1 MRHGSSRRLA
11 SDGLAL
17 VAGALLVLAYAP
29 FEWFWLAPPLYALL
43 AWSWQDVGPRRAAW
57 RGYLFGLGLFGG
69 GVSWVYISLHTYGGA
84 PPVFAALTTALL
96 IGYLALYPAL
106 AGYLLNRF
114 WPRPGPARWLLAL
127 PALWLLLEVLR
138 AWLLSGFPWLA
149 PGYSQTS
156 GPLAG
161 LAPLGGVPLVGW
173 AVLASAGLLLLIGY
187 SRWRPPWLRALWLA
201 LLLGLWIGA
210 GYVDRLIWTAPVGE
224 PLRLALIQGNIEQK
238 QKWQPDSLERTL
250 TLYSRLSADAADD
263 SDLIVWPETA
273 IPLFIEDLD
282 PVFREALENH
292 ARETATDYLIGA
304 PSGNWDTREYYN
316 GVLAVGGQG
325 GFYRK
330 HHLLPFGEYLPLR
343 AVFDL
348 FHRFVDIPMADF
360 SAGAVNQPLLRV
372 GGHPVG
378 VSICFESAFGN
389 EIARA
394 LPEAAFLVNVSND
407 GWFGDSLAPAQHLQI
422 ARMRSIETR
431 RWMARATN
439 TGITALIDAR
449 GRVVERVPQFEVA
462 VLRGELQP
470 LSGATPYVRM
480 GDWPMLL
487 GLCGL
492 LLVGWRVRWRIG

>member
-1 MRHGSSRRLA
+1 MREGANRRLA
-11 SDGLAL
+11 TDALAL
-17 VAGALLVLAYAP
+17 IAGALLVLAHAP

-43 AWSWQDVGPRRAAW
+43 VWSWQDAGPRRAAW
-57 RGYLFGLGLFGG
+57 RGYLFGLGLFGC

-114 WPRPGPARWLLAL
+114 WPRPGPVRWLLVL
-127 PALWLLLEVLR
+127 PALWLLLEALR

-149 PGYSQTS
+149 PGYSQTT

-187 SRWRPPWLRALWLA
+187 PRWRPPWLRASWFA
-201 LLLGLWIGA
+201 LLVGLWVGA
-210 GYVDRLIWTAPVGE
+210 GYADRLSWTAPAGE
-224 PLRLALIQGNIEQK
+224 PLRVALIQGNIEQK

-282 PVFREALENH
+282 PVYREALETH
-292 ARETATDYLIGA
+292 ARETDTDYLIGA

-343 AVFDL
+343 TLFDL

-360 SAGAVNQPLLRV
+360 SAGAADQPLLRA
-372 GGHPVG
+372 GGHAVG

-394 LPEAAFLVNVSND
+394 LPDAAFLVNVSND

-449 GRVVERVPQFEVA
+449 GRVVEQVPQFEIA

-470 LSGATPYVRM
+470 LSGATPYVRI
-480 GDWPMLL
+480 GDWPL
-487 GLCGL
+487 GLMLCGL
-492 LLVGWRVRWRIG
+492 LVIGWRFRRRV